1 MEDLYIAATNESPE
15 IDFAFSQHRLRI
27 LGESYPENALSFYGP
42 IRSRLEQYLGG
53 VGAGAGQPVEV
64 HFALKYFNSSSTK
77 LIRLLVA
84 MLHEA
89 AAGGARILMHWHHDP
104 DDDMMLEYGMDLR
117 EEFRQMEIRLV
128 AVEAG

>member
-1 MEDLYIAATNESPE
+1 MEDLYIAATNETPE
-15 IDFAFSQHRLRI
+15 IDFAFSRHRLRI
-27 LGESYPENALSFYGP
+27 VGESYPENALSFYGP
-42 IRSRLEQYLGG
+42 IRARLEQYLRG
-53 VGAGAGQPVEV
+53 VGAGQPVEA

-89 AAGGARILMHWHHDP
+89 AVAGARILMHWHHDP

-128 AVEAG
+128 ALEAG